1 MYFQL
6 LSYGSRP
13 PPKDMGAYEKMHIKK
28 IRQHVESQLMGAQQ
42 YQKITPLLE
51 MHKGRS
57 PNVLSAFPRSTLGL
71 GLSYVQILV
80 CVVAKF

>member
-1 MYFQL
+1 
-6 LSYGSRP
+6 
-13 PPKDMGAYEKMHIKK
+13 MGAYEKMHIKK

-57 PNVLSAFPRSTLGL
+57 PNVLSAFPPYTVDL
-71 GLSYVQILV
+71 GLSSVQMFVFLV
-80 CVVAKF
+80 AEF